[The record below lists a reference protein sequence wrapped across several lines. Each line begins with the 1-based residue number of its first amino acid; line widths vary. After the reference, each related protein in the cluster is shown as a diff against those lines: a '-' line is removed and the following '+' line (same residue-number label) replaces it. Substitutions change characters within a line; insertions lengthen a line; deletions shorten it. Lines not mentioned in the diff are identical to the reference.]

1 MAAAAGAAPTV
12 RGASG
17 NADAIPAAAAPV
29 TQRRQDDTTMPTASA
44 AAPLADPPT
53 PDVAVGTAD
62 GAAATADSA
71 TERGVNGASGTSVTK
86 KRRQKHSR
94 ATQDS
99 RKHRRR
105 MSDFAAAQ
113 GGTSGSDPGTV
124 EGHPA
129 GGSD

>member
-1 MAAAAGAAPTV
+1 MAATAGAASTA

-17 NADAIPAAAAPV
+17 DADAIPAAAAPV

-53 PDVAVGTAD
+53 PDVAVGDAD

-71 TERGVNGASGTSVTK
+71 TECDVNGASGTSVTK
-86 KRRQKHSR
+86 KRRQKHRHS
-94 ATQDS
+94 TQNS

-113 GGTSGSDPGTV
+113 GGTPGSGPGTV
-124 EGHPA
+124 EGYPA